1 MNNDQ
6 ALEILRTKRNAVNNA
21 INNLQKYVQETD
33 NWKTAVLTAQMTAI
47 KASATTVGAD
57 IAAWDGT
64 PAPVPV
70 EIEEE
75 E

>member
-6 ALEILRTKRNAVNNA
+6 ALAILTAKRTAVNSA
-21 INNLQKYVQETD
+21 INNLHKYVEETD
-33 NWKTAVLTAQMTAI
+33 NWKAAVLTAQMAVI
-47 KASATTVGAD
+47 KAGAAIVGAD

-70 EIEEE
+70 EEE
-75 E
+75 

>member
-33 NWKTAVLTAQMTAI
+33 NWKTAVLTAQMAAI
-47 KASATTVGAD
+47 KASAATVGAD

-70 EIEEE
+70 EEDISE
-75 E
+75 

>member
-33 NWKTAVLTAQMTAI
+33 NWKTAVKTSQMTAI

-70 EIEEE
+70 GIEEE
-75 E
+75 G

>member
-6 ALEILRTKRNAVNNA
+6 ALEILMAKRTAVNNA
-21 INNLQKYVQETD
+21 INNLHKYVEETD
-33 NWKTAVLTAQMTAI
+33 NWKTAVKTAQMAAI

-70 EIEEE
+70 ENG
-75 E
+75 